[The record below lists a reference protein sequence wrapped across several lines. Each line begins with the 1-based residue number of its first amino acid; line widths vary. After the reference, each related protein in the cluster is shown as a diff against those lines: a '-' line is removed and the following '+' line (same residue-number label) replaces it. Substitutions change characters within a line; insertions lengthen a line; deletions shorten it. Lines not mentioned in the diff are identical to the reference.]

1 MGDPETIVVRDAPG
15 RSRYEAEGDGALA
28 GIAVYSL
35 EGDRLT
41 LEHTEV
47 MPEAEGRGVGGA
59 LARAALDD
67 ARARGLG
74 VVPRCPFM
82 AAYIRRHP
90 EYRDLVPDDSLG
102 LLEPPA
108 RR

>member
-1 MGDPETIVVRDAPG
+1 MRDEEAMAVRDAPA
-15 RSRYEAEGDGALA
+15 RSRYEAEAGGVLA
-28 GIAVYSL
+28 GIAVYTL
-35 EGDRLT
+35 DGDRLT

-67 ARARGLG
+67 ARARGLR

-82 AAYIRRHP
+82 AAYVRRHP
-90 EYRDLVPDDSLG
+90 EYEDLVADDV
-102 LLEPPA
+102 
-108 RR
+108 R